1 MFTLVWTGYNPPQPF
16 FGMSRNDIPKTAAKE
31 TNRDCHG
38 VEVHLQVIKPDM
50 TRDNVFIAEM
60 LSASNIWLVLLFCRF
75 QLDYFAKEEFYTT

>member
-1 MFTLVWTGYNPPQPF
+1 MTFQ
-16 FGMSRNDIPKTAAKE
+16 KTAAKE

-75 QLDYFAKEEFYTT
+75 QLDYFAKEEFDTT